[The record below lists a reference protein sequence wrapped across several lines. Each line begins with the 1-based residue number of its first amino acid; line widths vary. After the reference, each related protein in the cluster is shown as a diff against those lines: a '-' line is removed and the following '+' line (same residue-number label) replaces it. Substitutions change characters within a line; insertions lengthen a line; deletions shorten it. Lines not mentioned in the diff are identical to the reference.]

1 MGRSLMKKVYLDES
15 GNTGGIAEK
24 NGKFNIGQ
32 QNYFVYGGVITD
44 ESEEPLLL
52 SQYSQFKLVHKSI
65 QDEKN
70 EIKGNDLFINKKMNN
85 RALEDF
91 ISNYLDSSHF
101 YVNIYD
107 KYFYIATELVI
118 SILGFE
124 FRDKNLAYFYEMINS
139 LLKYDGFLQIENLF
153 LKATNIDKSDLKER
167 EKALLT
173 TLRQFRKLIRQ
184 DSQFK
189 FLNSRIK
196 ELIKDKK
203 SISQISNSI
212 LYKGAYTQDRKISNL
227 INLTALGEL
236 LVQLIKQGRIDEN
249 SSIIID
255 PICSIDEVILSELAA
270 ASLDLSISE
279 GSHVD
284 ELIQYADN
292 VVSVVYKS
300 FSNIIKDFKNK
311 GASWTINTNNLWSLL
326 VFSFVLSKIDCNNIK
341 FTLSIDDW
349 AFCLAIA
356 RLQFGVSAL
365 EQNSDINQLVSV
377 ITQLLSSN
385 LSKINE
391 SFWIEYQNSRKLIIN
406 NYNSMNYN
414 VLEDLNQLHN
424 KKERNKGTRIH

>member
-1 MGRSLMKKVYLDES
+1 MGRRLMKKVYLDES

-52 SQYSQFKLVHKSI
+52 SQYSQFKLDHKSI

-167 EKALLT
+167 EKTLLT

-189 FLNSRIK
+189 FLNSRI
-196 ELIKDKK
+196 IKDKK

-356 RLQFGVSAL
+356 KLQFGVTAL
-365 EQNSDINQLVSV
+365 EQNSDINQLVKV
-377 ITQLLSSN
+377 IELLNSD
-385 LSKINE
+385 LSEINE
-391 SFWIEYQNSRKLIIN
+391 SFWIEYQNSRNLIIN
-406 NYNSMNYN
+406 NYNSMDYN
-414 VLEDLNQLHN
+414 VLEDLNQLLN
-424 KKERNKGTRIH
+424 

>member
-1 MGRSLMKKVYLDES
+1 MRGRKLMKKVYLDES

-32 QNYFVYGGVITD
+32 QDYFVYGGVITD

-52 SQYSQFKLVHKSI
+52 SQYSQFKLEHESL

-70 EIKGNDLFINKKMNN
+70 EIKGNDLFKNEEMNN

-91 ISNYLDSSHF
+91 ISNYLDSRHF

-124 FRDKNLAYFYEMINS
+124 FRDKNLAYFYEMVNS

-167 EKALLT
+167 ERALRT

-189 FLNSRIK
+189 FLDSRIK
-196 ELIKDKK
+196 KLIKDNQ

-249 SSIIID
+249 SSIILD
-255 PICSIDEVILSELAA
+255 PICSIDQVILSELEPS
-270 ASLDLSISE
+270 SLDIRISE
-279 GSHVD
+279 GSHID

-292 VVSVVYKS
+292 VVSVIYKS
-300 FSNIIKDFKNK
+300 FSNVIKDFKNK
-311 GASWTINTNNLWSLL
+311 GFSWTINTNNIWNLL
-326 VFSFVLSKIDCNNIK
+326 VFSFVLSQIDCKNIK
-341 FTLSIDDW
+341 FTLPIDDW
-349 AFCLAIA
+349 AFCLAIDK
-356 RLQFGVSAL
+356 LKFGVTAL
-365 EQNSDINQLVSV
+365 EQNSDITQLVTV
-377 ITQLLSSN
+377 ITESLNSN
-385 LSKINE
+385 LSEANE
-391 SFWIEYQNSRKLIIN
+391 KFWTYYEESRNEIIG
-406 NYNSMNYN
+406 NYNSMSYN
-414 VLEDLNQLHN
+414 FLEDLNHLLN
-424 KKERNKGTRIH
+424 

>member
-1 MGRSLMKKVYLDES
+1 MRGRKLMKKVYLDES

-32 QNYFVYGGVITD
+32 QDYFVYGGVITD
-44 ESEEPLLL
+44 ESEEPHLL
-52 SQYSQFKLVHKSI
+52 SQYSQFKLVHESL

-70 EIKGNDLFINKKMNN
+70 EIKGNDLFKNEEMNN

-91 ISNYLDSSHF
+91 ISNYLDSRHF

-107 KYFYIATELVI
+107 KYFYIATQLVI

-124 FRDKNLAYFYEMINS
+124 FRDKNLAYFYEMVNS

-153 LKATNIDKSDLKER
+153 LKATNIDKLDLKKR

-184 DSQFK
+184 DPQFR
-189 FLNSRIK
+189 FLDSRIK
-196 ELIKDKK
+196 KLIKDKN

-212 LYKGAYTQDRKISNL
+212 LFKGAYTQDRKISNL

-236 LVQLIKQGRIDEN
+236 LVQLINQGRIDEN
-249 SSIIID
+249 SSIILD
-255 PICSIDEVILSELAA
+255 PICSIDKVILRELEPS
-270 ASLDLSISE
+270 SLDIRISE
-279 GSHVD
+279 GSHID

-300 FSNIIKDFKNK
+300 FNNIIKDFKNK
-311 GASWTINTNNLWSLL
+311 GCSWTINTNNIWSLF

-356 RLQFGVSAL
+356 KLQFGVTAL
-365 EQNSDINQLVSV
+365 EQNSDINQLVTV
-377 ITQLLSSN
+377 CTEWLNSN
-385 LSKINE
+385 LSEINE
-391 SFWIEYQNSRKLIIN
+391 LFWIKYEESRHLIID
-406 NYNSMNYN
+406 NYNSMHYN
-414 VLEDLNQLHN
+414 ILEDLNQLLN
-424 KKERNKGTRIH
+424 

>member
-1 MGRSLMKKVYLDES
+1 MKKVYLDES

-52 SQYSQFKLVHKSI
+52 SQYSQFKLEHKSI

-70 EIKGNDLFINKKMNN
+70 EIKGNDLFINKEMNN

-124 FRDKNLAYFYEMINS
+124 FRDKNLADFYEMVNS
-139 LLKYDGFLQIENLF
+139 LLKHDGFLKIENLF
-153 LKATNIDKSDLKER
+153 LKATNIDKLDLKKR

-184 DSQFK
+184 DSQFR
-189 FLNSRIK
+189 FLDSRIK
-196 ELIKDKK
+196 KLIKDKT

-212 LYKGAYTQDRKISNL
+212 LFKGAYTQDRKISNL

-236 LVQLIKQGRIDEN
+236 LVQLINQGRIDEN
-249 SSIIID
+249 SSIILD
-255 PICSIDEVILSELAA
+255 PICSIDKVILRELEPS
-270 ASLDLSISE
+270 SLDIRISK
-279 GSHVD
+279 GSHID

-311 GASWTINTNNLWSLL
+311 GSSWEINMNNIWSLL
-326 VFSFVLSKIDCNNIK
+326 VFSFVLSKIDCDNIK
-341 FTLSIDDW
+341 FTLPIDDW

-356 RLQFGVSAL
+356 KLQFGVTAL
-365 EQNSDINQLVSV
+365 EQNSDINQLVRV
-377 ITQLLSSN
+377 IELLNSD
-385 LSKINE
+385 LSETNK
-391 SFWIEYQNSRKLIIN
+391 SFWIEYQNSRNLIIN
-406 NYNSMNYN
+406 NYNSMHYN
-414 VLEDLNQLHN
+414 VLEDLNQLLN
-424 KKERNKGTRIH
+424 

>member
-1 MGRSLMKKVYLDES
+1 M
-15 GNTGGIAEK
+15 
-24 NGKFNIGQ
+24 
-32 QNYFVYGGVITD
+32 
-44 ESEEPLLL
+44 
-52 SQYSQFKLVHKSI
+52 
-65 QDEKN
+65 
-70 EIKGNDLFINKKMNN
+70 
-85 RALEDF
+85 
-91 ISNYLDSSHF
+91 
-101 YVNIYD
+101 
-107 KYFYIATELVI
+107 
-118 SILGFE
+118 
-124 FRDKNLAYFYEMINS
+124 
-139 LLKYDGFLQIENLF
+139 
-153 LKATNIDKSDLKER
+153 
-167 EKALLT
+167 
-173 TLRQFRKLIRQ
+173 RQFRKLIRQ

-356 RLQFGVSAL
+356 KLQFGVTAL
-365 EQNSDINQLVSV
+365 EQNSDINQLVKV
-377 ITQLLSSN
+377 IELLNSD
-385 LSKINE
+385 LSEINE
-391 SFWIEYQNSRKLIIN
+391 SFWIEYQNSRNLIIN
-406 NYNSMNYN
+406 NYNSMDYN
-414 VLEDLNQLHN
+414 VLEDLNQLLN
-424 KKERNKGTRIH
+424 